1 VTSNWRNVLRA
12 EIISVGTELLL
23 GQTVDTDAVYISK
36 LLAELGIDLHR
47 RSTVG
52 DNFER
57 VVDAVKAALSRA
69 DLVITIGG
77 LGPTEDDLT
86 KEAIAEALGAELVS
100 DESSANRI
108 KQYFASRG
116 LAMPARNIKQAL
128 VPKEG
133 RVFANNEGTAPGVAF
148 EHGEKVVIALPGPPR
163 ELVPMAEESVLP
175 YLREKAGSAPS
186 VIKSRVLKIVGLGES
201 AVEERVIDLLESD
214 NPTVAPLAHAGEVHL
229 RITAKAED
237 TDIAGRMIRE
247 VELKL
252 RERLG
257 DVIYGADE
265 ETLEQVVIERLIEQK
280 KTIAVAESCT
290 GGLLT
295 HRLTNISGS
304 SVALLA
310 GIVAYSNESKIK
322 FLEVPREII
331 GEHGAV
337 SHETAKAM
345 ALGVRNVTGADIGM
359 GITGIAGPG
368 GATATKPVGLVYIA
382 LSSEEGVSSVEYRFV
397 GSRLDVKARS
407 AQAAL
412 VMLRRHL
419 L

>member
-1 VTSNWRNVLRA
+1 MRA

-23 GQTVDTDAVYISK
+23 GQTVDTDAVYISR
-36 LLAELGIDLHR
+36 LFAELGIDLHL

-57 VVDAVKAALSRA
+57 VVDAVRAALSQV
-69 DLVITIGG
+69 DLVVTIGG

-86 KEAIAEALGAELVS
+86 KEAVAEALGVELVS
-100 DESSANRI
+100 DEAAANRI
-108 KQYFASRG
+108 KQFFVSRG
-116 LAMPARNIKQAL
+116 LIMPARNLKQAL
-128 VPKEG
+128 VPREG
-133 RVFANNEGTAPGVAF
+133 RGFANDVGTAPGAVF
-148 EHGEKVVIALPGPPR
+148 EHEGKIVIVLPGPPQ
-163 ELVPMAEESVLP
+163 EFVPMVEECVLP
-175 YLREKAGSAPS
+175 YLREKTGVAPS
-186 VIKSRVLKIVGLGES
+186 IIKSRVLKIVGLGES
-201 AVEERVIDLLESD
+201 AVEEQVIDLLETK
-214 NPTVAPLAHAGEVHL
+214 NPTVAPLAHMGEVHL

-237 TDIAGRMIRE
+237 ADTAGLMIRE

-257 DVIYGADE
+257 DVVFGADE
-265 ETLEQVVIERLIEQK
+265 ETLEQVVIEKLIEQNQ
-280 KTIAVAESCT
+280 TIAVAESCT
-290 GGLLT
+290 GGLLA

-304 SVALLA
+304 SAALLA

-322 FLEVPREII
+322 FLEAPREII
-331 GEHGAV
+331 DEHGAV

-345 ALGVRNVTGADIGM
+345 ALGVRTVTGADIGM

-368 GATATKPVGLVYIA
+368 GATTTKPVGLVYIA
-382 LSSEEGVSSVEYRFV
+382 LSTEEGVSSVEYRFS
-397 GSRLDVKARS
+397 GNRLDVKAS
-407 AQAAL
+407 GAQAAL